1 MRWWY
6 FIAGVGIVVGCGQ
19 PQPIGRPVPPLVLL
33 ERQLPAPA
41 ATPVKSLEP
50 DTPVAGMNARRLPTL
65 REAIEQVTAKQDT
78 LHETLLEV
86 REQILGVR
94 LLVAELADALTLVQ
108 GEPAAPRA
116 SVQQPPRRRSAQ
128 RRARSAGSARH
139 GGREQGAAS
148 ESPAEAGKGAE
159 RAKPVGEPA
168 SVVQQYVRA
177 LQAIARQQYGEAL
190 PLLNAVLSAAKDPT
204 LLSNARYW
212 RGEILFRQGDYAGAA
227 AELQQVAQHP
237 GAPKAAAALAL
248 LAECRLKQGNRE
260 QARQTL
266 QQLLQQFPT
275 SEFAPRARKLL
286 QQL

>member
-1 MRWWY
+1 M
-6 FIAGVGIVVGCGQ
+6 
-19 PQPIGRPVPPLVLL
+19 
-33 ERQLPAPA
+33 
-41 ATPVKSLEP
+41 KSLEP

-65 REAIEQVTAKQDT
+65 REAMEQVTAKQDT

-86 REQILGVR
+86 REQVLGVR
-94 LLVAELADALTLVQ
+94 LLVAELADALTLLQ
-108 GEPAAPRA
+108 GEFTTPRG

-128 RRARSAGSARH
+128 RRARSAGSAPH
-139 GGREQGAAS
+139 GGQEQSPAS
-148 ESPAEAGKGAE
+148 ELPAEAGKNVQ
-159 RAKPVGEPA
+159 RAKPVGEPV

-190 PLLNAVLSAAKDPT
+190 PLLNAVLAGAKDPT

-227 AELQQVAQHP
+227 AELQRVAQHP

-248 LAECRLKQGNRE
+248 LAECRLKQGDRE
-260 QARQTL
+260 HARQTL